1 MSINKNYKIIDN
13 YLPEQDF
20 KILQDII
27 FDNKL
32 PWYFNKN
39 VTYGDIEEP
48 YFYFSHILFENKKP
62 NSEFYEVFSEKL
74 ITKLNPKGLARVKLN
89 CYPRT
94 KELENHISH
103 KDFDYPN
110 KVLLFSLNTCDG
122 YTKLEGGEMI
132 KSVENRALFFDGQ
145 TLHNST
151 SCTNQKC
158 RFNININ
165 YI

>member
-1 MSINKNYKIIDN
+1 MSIEKFKVIDN
-13 YLPEQDF
+13 YLPKDDF
-20 KILQDII
+20 RILQEIV
-27 FDNKL
+27 FSNKL
-32 PWYFNKN
+32 PWYFHENC
-39 VTYGDIEEP
+39 TYKDQKDN

-62 NSEFYEVFSEKL
+62 SSQYFEVFWEKL
-74 ITKLNPKGLARVKLN
+74 INKLNPQGLARAKLN

-110 KVLLFSLNTCDG
+110 KVLLFSLNSCDG
-122 YTKLEGGEMI
+122 YTRLEEGEMV
-132 KSVENRALFFDGQ
+132 KSVENRALFFNGQ

>member
-1 MSINKNYKIIDN
+1 MLIENYKVIDD
-13 YLPEQDF
+13 YLPKDDLR
-20 KILQDII
+20 ILQDIV
-27 FDNKL
+27 FSNKL

-39 VTYGDIEEP
+39 CSYEDQEEP

-62 NSEFYEVFSEKL
+62 NSEYYEVFREKL
-74 ITKLNPKGLARVKLN
+74 LNKLDVQGLARAKLN

-94 KELENHISH
+94 KELENHTKH

-122 YTKLEGGEMI
+122 YTKLENGEMI
-132 KSVENRALFFDGQ
+132 KSIENRALFFDGQ